1 MESFRLS
8 ARCFRNFDSERDIRV
23 ETFLVA
29 AATGLD
35 SSSEKERSFVAASLR
50 LLVDLSSY
58 VLVNVVGA
66 MELTFAGLTSSCLL
80 SSGFVTLAGDFP
92 LFLDI
97 DFLGGLLRLGG
108 LWEVVFDSSS
118 SLERRTVAAE
128 PAGGFSCIEEI
139 SCDKVYC
146 VQGNIPTTVQGRS

>member
-1 MESFRLS
+1 M
-8 ARCFRNFDSERDIRV
+8 

-108 LWEVVFDSSS
+108 LWEAVFDSSS

-146 VQGNIPTTVQGRS
+146 VQGNIPTTVQEGRS